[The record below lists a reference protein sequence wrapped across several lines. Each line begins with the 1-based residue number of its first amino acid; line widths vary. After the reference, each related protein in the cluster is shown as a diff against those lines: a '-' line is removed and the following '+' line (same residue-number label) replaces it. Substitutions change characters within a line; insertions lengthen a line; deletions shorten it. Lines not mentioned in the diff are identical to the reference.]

1 MADRQPSMKAGTAR
15 ILSELRRVFSTTP
28 ASPNTALFSALR
40 LLAKWRAE
48 ELKAPAIAA
57 TGGMVAGGPFA
68 GMRFED
74 GATEG
79 CFLPKLLGCY
89 EAELHAY
96 WTGLRR
102 DRHYR
107 TIVDI
112 GAAEGYY
119 VVGLARMFPEARL
132 IARDTNP
139 AVQPFLDRLATA
151 NGVRDRIEI
160 GGEFGHADFA
170 AYADQPTLVV
180 CDIEGGERELL
191 DPAKAPALGRF
202 DIVVEVHE
210 GKGTDFCDELARR
223 FVATHDVTKVPE
235 LPRTVIFP
243 HRYQPPDQLDRMIS
257 MWEFRSTPT
266 PWLVMR
272 ARDFPPRLAG

>member
-139 AVQPFLDRLATA
+139 EIQPFLDRLATA

-170 AYADQPTLVV
+170 AYADQPTLLV
-180 CDIEGGERELL
+180 CDIEAASASCSIRRRRRRS
-191 DPAKAPALGRF
+191 AASTSWSRSMR
-202 DIVVEVHE
+202 
-210 GKGTDFCDELARR
+210 ARAR
-223 FVATHDVTKVPE
+223 ISATSWRAVS
-235 LPRTVIFP
+235 LPRTTSP
-243 HRYQPPDQLDRMIS
+243 RC
-257 MWEFRSTPT
+257 RSC
-266 PWLVMR
+266 R
-272 ARDFPPRLAG
+272 AR